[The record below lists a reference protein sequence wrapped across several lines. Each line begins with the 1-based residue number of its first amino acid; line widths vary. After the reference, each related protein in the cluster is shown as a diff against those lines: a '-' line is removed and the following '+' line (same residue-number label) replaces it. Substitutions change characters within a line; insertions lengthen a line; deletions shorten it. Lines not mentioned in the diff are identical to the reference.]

1 MPIRINLLAEDQ
13 FLAEMRRRDPVKRA
27 AYLGGVL
34 VVLMFV
40 WWGWLLYGKSAVN
53 TALEAQNA
61 SFGKVEKRAKEV
73 ADYQKRTAEIER
85 NIHSLHRMA
94 TNRVLWSSCMDALQ
108 ECTLPQVQ
116 ITRVRVDQNYQIQPA
131 VVSRE
136 RGKSKPAASTEM
148 VILVITARDYGRQE
162 DRVYQAFKDKIENHP
177 WFKRHLTKENSTRF
191 RGFSNPT
198 PDKDDP
204 TKVFVTFTMECLF
217 PEQFR
222 N

>member
-1 MPIRINLLAEDQ
+1 MPIRINLLADEQ

-27 AYLGGVL
+27 AYLGGLLVL
-34 VVLMFV
+34 LMFG
-40 WWGWLLYGKSAVN
+40 WWGWLLYCKSAAN
-53 TALEAQNA
+53 QTLAGHSA
-61 SFGKVEKRAKEV
+61 SFAKVEKRAKEV

-85 NIHSLHRMA
+85 NIHSLHRMV
-94 TNRVLWSSCMDALQ
+94 TNRVLWSSCMEALQ

-116 ITRVRVDQNYQIQPA
+116 ITRVRAEQGYTIQPA

-136 RGKSKPAASTEM
+136 RGKSKPASSTES
-148 VILVITARDYGRQE
+148 ITLTITARDYGRQE
-162 DRVYQAFKDKIENHP
+162 DRIYQAFKEKIETHP
-177 WFKRHLTKENSTRF
+177 WFKRHLIKENATRF
-191 RGFSNPT
+191 KGFSNPT

-204 TKVFVTFTMECLF
+204 NRMFVTFTMECVF